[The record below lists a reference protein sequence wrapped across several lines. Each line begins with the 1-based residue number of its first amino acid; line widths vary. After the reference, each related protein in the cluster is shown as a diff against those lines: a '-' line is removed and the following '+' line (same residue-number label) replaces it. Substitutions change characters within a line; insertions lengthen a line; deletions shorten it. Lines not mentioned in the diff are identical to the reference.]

1 MSTSRRRIP
10 PVSGTGRFRETLVA
24 GSGSRS
30 AALLYLAAGMGLA
43 GSATGGL
50 VVGLALDAWLGI
62 APWGSAGGTALGFVI
77 GMVEM
82 IVLVRRAER
91 AQGR

>member
-1 MSTSRRRIP
+1 M
-10 PVSGTGRFRETLVA
+10 A

-30 AALLYLAAGMGLA
+30 AALMYLAAGVGLA

-62 APWGSAGGTALGFVI
+62 APWGSAGGTVLGFVI

-82 IVLVRRAER
+82 IVLIRRAER